1 MKNKKSIELY
11 NKEIKSVVDLLL
23 FKNIIIDESDGV
35 LDIIKRFNLPS
46 NHKILGICEP
56 MAYISQNF
64 LEITNHKYK
73 NYGRSNLKMA
83 STMILEEQVNEEF
96 CKRGIHALDLSIKID
111 ALSTFHALLDLGHYD
126 YSSKAVYL
134 SIQYLRNDMLF
145 RLAEEGFDLW
155 VEHPDWESRPIDIL
169 MTMIS
174 FQEELPFL
182 RERNINDLVSE
193 SLDIIYTHS
202 PLKKFVISNEIGN
215 KTQNSPVIRKRKG
228 LLPEIESVFLKIVH
242 GIK

>member
-1 MKNKKSIELY
+1 
-11 NKEIKSVVDLLL
+11 
-23 FKNIIIDESDGV
+23 
-35 LDIIKRFNLPS
+35 
-46 NHKILGICEP
+46 
-56 MAYISQNF
+56 
-64 LEITNHKYK
+64 
-73 NYGRSNLKMA
+73 
-83 STMILEEQVNEEF
+83 
-96 CKRGIHALDLSIKID
+96 
-111 ALSTFHALLDLGHYD
+111 
-126 YSSKAVYL
+126 
-134 SIQYLRNDMLF
+134 MLF

-193 SLDIIYTHS
+193 SLNIIYTHS